1 MIAFDSKIYKNSRI
15 CQDEKSI
22 LTEMAKIAAESGVS
36 VAETGIFGGT
46 SECHKRVAEIGF
58 IRMPIKTDPR
68 LLIFR
73 LEISAYFKSERVL
86 MVQND
91 TASFT
96 FDCHR
101 KEYCLNPKVVSMI
114 DHTFL

>member
-1 MIAFDSKIYKNSRI
+1 
-15 CQDEKSI
+15 
-22 LTEMAKIAAESGVS
+22 MAKIAAQSGDS
-36 VAETGIFGGT
+36 VEKKLNFNGK

-73 LEISAYFKSERVL
+73 LEISAYFKSNRVL

-96 FDCHR
+96 FECHR